1 MFIGMDHIVVE
12 TYKFQIKCWGEMIDL
27 AVNIDDLGSQQIC
40 SFLSYTQ
47 FLHIT

>member
-1 MFIGMDHIVVE
+1 MCHHNGAQWAEGI
-12 TYKFQIKCWGEMIDL
+12 CDL

-47 FLHIT
+47 FLHITW